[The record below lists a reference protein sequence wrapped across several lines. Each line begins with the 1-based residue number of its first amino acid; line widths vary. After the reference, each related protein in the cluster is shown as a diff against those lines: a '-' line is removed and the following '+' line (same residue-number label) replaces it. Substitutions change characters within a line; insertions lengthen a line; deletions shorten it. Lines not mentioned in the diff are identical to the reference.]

1 MYSVL
6 PYFLAKM
13 IADLPLTALFPT
25 VSGAVM
31 YKMTGLHPKRD
42 RLAKFLGVLTLE
54 AFTAAAFGMLVG
66 CVAKDGDAANA
77 IGPPL
82 MTIFILFSGFY
93 ITQDNVPRCLWW
105 LKDASMIKQAFEAL
119 CVNELKGL
127 EFECDNKSRGPCIKT
142 GEQMLERVA
151 FGKSTVEGAT
161 IGLSKILGSCWALTY
176 FALVLGKP
184 RFQTML
190 DPSLLAGKAS
200 AVSVSGGGG
209 KNSGLL
215 DGGVLAG
222 SEAGNGGEVGEN
234 HDGFLDGGNTVGT
247 KRRGIVG
254 MLRRRA
260 ERRRRRRRGRVAVT
274 SAAVS
279 TGHDAASVLK
289 TSGIT
294 GRVAAPMPLRA
305 GK

>member
-1 MYSVL
+1 
-6 PYFLAKM
+6 
-13 IADLPLTALFPT
+13 
-25 VSGAVM
+25 
-31 YKMTGLHPKRD
+31 MT
-42 RLAKFLGVLTLE
+42 T
-54 AFTAAAFGMLVG
+54 
-66 CVAKDGDAANA
+66 DGN
-77 IGPPL
+77 
-82 MTIFILFSGFY
+82 TFV
-93 ITQDNVPRCLWW
+93 QDNVPQCLWW

-127 EFECDNKSRGPCIKT
+127 EFECDNKSRAPCIRT

-151 FGKSTVEGAT
+151 FGESTVEGAT

-176 FALVLGKP
+176 LALVLGKP

-190 DPSLLAGKAS
+190 DPSLLAGKSSSAGGA

-215 DGGVLAG
+215 DGGLLLASG
-222 SEAGNGGEVGEN
+222 DVVNTGEVVEN
-234 HDGFLDGGNTVGT
+234 HDGSPDGGRSSTVKGS
-247 KRRGIVG
+247 KARGVVG

-260 ERRRRRRRGRVAVT
+260 ERRRRRRHRRRRRMAVT
-274 SAAVS
+274 SAAAVS
-279 TGHDAASVLK
+279 AEHDAASVLK
-289 TSGIT
+289 TSGVT

>member
-1 MYSVL
+1 
-6 PYFLAKM
+6 
-13 IADLPLTALFPT
+13 
-25 VSGAVM
+25 
-31 YKMTGLHPKRD
+31 
-42 RLAKFLGVLTLE
+42 
-54 AFTAAAFGMLVG
+54 
-66 CVAKDGDAANA
+66 
-77 IGPPL
+77 
-82 MTIFILFSGFY
+82 
-93 ITQDNVPRCLWW
+93 
-105 LKDASMIKQAFEAL
+105 MIKQAFEAL